1 MEKNKFCVTAIIL
14 IIFLLSGISLSAQIM
29 PEGKITGRVVD
40 EQGTPLPG
48 VTVEATSPKLVG
60 KAATVT
66 DNNGTFRLMALPSG
80 KYEVTFS
87 LPGFKK
93 LIRKEIYLELS
104 QTLVLNVTMEPA
116 ALEEV
121 VTVVGQSPLID
132 VKSTVK
138 GQVMTKETFLSLP
151 RGRTFDSLINVVPG
165 VQSEGIAGGFSMDGA
180 TGAENMWYL
189 DGADITNLH
198 YGTKAQNV
206 VLELLDEVK
215 VVASGYNAEFG
226 GSMGG
231 VVNVITRSGG
241 NAFHGDVIGFYENNK
256 LYMQGKSRDYLRQNP
271 YDDDL
276 YEYVNSDDIYFDGG
290 KKRDPYYRIEGVF
303 SLGGYILKDKLWFF
317 GSINPIYSQTEALRD
332 FNARQGP
339 FYTFLNKNTYY
350 NGSIKLTAAPVKGL
364 RLSASFVN
372 NFYKYRGAIPDI
384 DGVEDPS
391 YQWTQEGFD
400 YPNWTGTFTADYAG
414 SNNLLVSLRAGWH
427 RQNETTQQ
435 IKPPDSSTYWF
446 VYSNNIYASDP
457 FYQAHPELIR
467 YADWDSWPNS
477 FETERRIYEKISSN
491 LDVTYYLS
499 WMGEHAIKGGI
510 QYIRL
515 HEDVADIAPHPRVAV
530 YWGRTYNGLGYP
542 VGAGAPSTSPYYGP
556 YGYYYIRSGW
566 TSVYGGLWNIHSDNW
581 ALYLQDSWTI
591 GNKLTLNF
599 GLRTESEYVPSM
611 ATDPEWSDPKYQKP
625 IKFSFA
631 DKLAPRVGL
640 VYDVFGDSSLKIFGS
655 FGIYYDVMKLYMAEL
670 TFGGWKHKRDYYA
683 ILDPDWTKIAASGLI
698 EDRESQE
705 NGNVYAGTLDFLP
718 PSFDR
723 VDPDLKP
730 VAQREISFGVEKK
743 LMENLSLSARFVQKH
758 LIRTIEDVGTL
769 EWVTDPD
776 TGATTLQEIFY
787 ITNPGYGYSRPIS
800 EGGKFADEYW
810 PCPKAK
816 RDYYAMNLSLE
827 KRFSHNWQG
836 GINYTLSRV
845 AGNYSG
851 LASSDEDGRLAP
863 NVELYYDDWFM
874 LYDLDGN
881 VLKGPLPHDRTH
893 YIKAYGSY
901 VFPFGLTVGLTA
913 YGRSGLPLT
922 TRLDMNNRY
931 IYPENRADLGRLPF
945 TVWADLYLEYAL
957 RFGGKYTAAINL
969 QLNNF
974 TNTKTVQSKV
984 TDLNRTAIWVDDED
998 ILSGAAAE
1006 NYRTWVEEDGD
1017 PHPAFGWW
1025 SSRYGAWS
1033 ARIGFKFSF

>member
-1 MEKNKFCVTAIIL
+1 
-14 IIFLLSGISLSAQIM
+14 
-29 PEGKITGRVVD
+29 
-40 EQGTPLPG
+40 
-48 VTVEATSPKLVG
+48 
-60 KAATVT
+60 
-66 DNNGTFRLMALPSG
+66 
-80 KYEVTFS
+80 
-87 LPGFKK
+87 
-93 LIRKEIYLELS
+93 
-104 QTLVLNVTMEPA
+104 
-116 ALEEV
+116 
-121 VTVVGQSPLID
+121 
-132 VKSTVK
+132 
-138 GQVMTKETFLSLP
+138 
-151 RGRTFDSLINVVPG
+151 
-165 VQSEGIAGGFSMDGA
+165 
-180 TGAENMWYL
+180 
-189 DGADITNLH
+189 
-198 YGTKAQNV
+198 
-206 VLELLDEVK
+206 
-215 VVASGYNAEFG
+215 
-226 GSMGG
+226 
-231 VVNVITRSGG
+231 
-241 NAFHGDVIGFYENNK
+241 
-256 LYMQGKSRDYLRQNP
+256 
-271 YDDDL
+271 
-276 YEYVNSDDIYFDGG
+276 
-290 KKRDPYYRIEGVF
+290 
-303 SLGGYILKDKLWFF
+303 
-317 GSINPIYSQTEALRD
+317 
-332 FNARQGP
+332 
-339 FYTFLNKNTYY
+339 
-350 NGSIKLTAAPVKGL
+350 
-364 RLSASFVN
+364 
-372 NFYKYRGAIPDI
+372 
-384 DGVEDPS
+384 
-391 YQWTQEGFD
+391 
-400 YPNWTGTFTADYAG
+400 
-414 SNNLLVSLRAGWH
+414 
-427 RQNETTQQ
+427 
-435 IKPPDSSTYWF
+435 
-446 VYSNNIYASDP
+446 
-457 FYQAHPELIR
+457 
-467 YADWDSWPNS
+467 
-477 FETERRIYEKISSN
+477 
-491 LDVTYYLS
+491 
-499 WMGEHAIKGGI
+499 
-510 QYIRL
+510 
-515 HEDVADIAPHPRVAV
+515 
-530 YWGRTYNGLGYP
+530 LGYK
-542 VGAGAPSTSPYYGP
+542 VGAGADPTSPYYGP

-931 IYPENRADLGRLPF
+931 IYPENRGDLGRLPF

>member
-1 MEKNKFCVTAIIL
+1 MKKSKLWLTAIIL
-14 IIFLLSGISLSAQIM
+14 IIFLLSGISLFAQIM

-40 EQGTPLPG
+40 DQGNPLPG
-48 VTVEATSPKLVG
+48 VTVEAHSPRLVG
-60 KAATVT
+60 RAATVT
-66 DNNGTFRLMALPSG
+66 DGNGTFRLMALPSG
-80 KYEVTFS
+80 TYEVTFT

-93 LIRKEIYLELS
+93 LVRKDIYLELS

-116 ALEEV
+116 TLEEE
-121 VTVVGQSPLID
+121 VTVIGQSPLID

-138 GQVMTKETFLSLP
+138 GQVMTKETFLNLP
-151 RGRTFDSLINVVPG
+151 RGRTFDSLISIVPG
-165 VQSEGIAGGFSMDGA
+165 VQSESIAGGFSMDGA
-180 TGAENMWYL
+180 SGAENMWYL

-198 YGTKAQNV
+198 YGTRAQNV

-241 NAFHGDVIGFYENNK
+241 NTFHGDVMGYYENNK
-256 LYMQGKSRDYLRQNP
+256 LYMQGKTRDYLRQNP
-271 YDDDL
+271 YNDDL
-276 YEYVNSDDIYFDGG
+276 YEHVNNDDLYFDGG
-290 KKRDPYYRIEGVF
+290 HKRDPYYRIEGVF

-317 GSINPIYSQTEALRD
+317 GSLNPIYYQTEALRD
-332 FNARQGP
+332 FNTRQGP
-339 FYTFLNKNTYY
+339 FYQFLNKNTYY
-350 NGSIKLTAAPVKGL
+350 NGSIKLTGAPVSGL

-372 NFYKYRGAIPDI
+372 NFYKYRGDIPDI
-384 DGVEDPS
+384 DGTEDPY
-391 YQWTQEGFD
+391 YQWALEGYD
-400 YPNWTGTFTADYAG
+400 YPNWTATFTADYAA

-427 RQNETTQQ
+427 RQNETNQQ
-435 IKPPDSSTYWF
+435 IKPPNSSTYWF
-446 VYSNNIYASDP
+446 VYSNSIYAEDP
-457 FYQAHPELIR
+457 FYQDHPELIR
-467 YADWDSWPNS
+467 YAGWDSWEDYFFS
-477 FETERRIYEKISSN
+477 FRRIYEKISSN
-491 LDVTYYLS
+491 LDVTYYLN

-515 HEDVADIAPHPRVAV
+515 HEDVADIAPHPRVTV
-530 YWGRTYNGLGYP
+530 YWGKTYSGLGYK
-542 VGAGAPSTSPYYGP
+542 VGAGADPSSPYYGP

-566 TSVYGGLWNIHSDNW
+566 TSVYGGLWDIHSDNW
-581 ALYLQDSWTI
+581 AMYLQDSWTI

-599 GLRTESEYVPSM
+599 GVRTESEYVPSM
-611 ATDPEWSDPKYQKP
+611 ATDPAWSDSKYQKP
-625 IKFSFA
+625 IKFDFLE
-631 DKLAPRVGL
+631 KLAPRFGL

-683 ILDPDWTKIAASGLI
+683 IKDPDWTKIAASGLI
-698 EDRESQE
+698 DDRASQE

-730 VAQREISFGVEKK
+730 VSQREISFGVEKK
-743 LMENLSLSARFVQKH
+743 LMENVSLSARFVQKH

-776 TGATTLQEIFY
+776 TGATTLTELFY
-787 ITNPGYGYSRPIS
+787 ITNPGYGYSRPES
-800 EGGKFADEYW
+800 QGGKFADEYW

-816 RDYYAMNLSLE
+816 REYYAMNLTLE
-827 KRFSHNWQG
+827 KRLSHNWQG

-851 LASSDEDGRLAP
+851 LASSDESGRLAP

-874 LYDLDGN
+874 MYDVNGD

-893 YIKAYGSY
+893 YIKMYGSY
-901 VFPFGLTVGLTA
+901 IFPFGLTVGLTA

-922 TRLDMNNRY
+922 TRLNMNNRFM
-931 IYPENRADLGRLPF
+931 YPENRADLGRLPF

-969 QLNNF
+969 QINNI
-974 TNTKTVQSKV
+974 TNTKTVQSKI
-984 TDLNRTAIWVDDED
+984 TTLNRTDIYVDDED
-998 ILSGAAAE
+998 ILSGTLAQ
-1006 NYRTWVEEDGD
+1006 NYLNWVEEDGD

-1025 SSRYGAWS
+1025 STRYGSWS
-1033 ARIGFKFSF
+1033 TRIGFRFSF